1 MNIAII
7 HVGAPSGGMNAAT
20 RAAVAFCESRGH
32 KPFLIHNGFP
42 GLVRH
47 HNEGSVRPA
56 EWLEV
61 EEWISRG
68 GSEIGTNR
76 DLPSLVGIEDVGHVF
91 TKYKFGG
98 LFMIGGFEAF
108 TALSELRKAQSDIPA
123 FRIPMTLLPA
133 TIR

>member
-1 MNIAII
+1 MKIAII

-32 KPFLIHNGFP
+32 TPLLIHNGFP

-47 HNEGSVRPA
+47 HDEGSVRPA

-76 DLPSLVGIEDVGHVF
+76 DIPSVVGISAVAHLFG
-91 TKYKFGG
+91 KYEFGG

-108 TALSELRKAQSDIPA
+108 TALSELRKAQADYPA
-123 FRIPMTLLPA
+123 LRIPMALLPA